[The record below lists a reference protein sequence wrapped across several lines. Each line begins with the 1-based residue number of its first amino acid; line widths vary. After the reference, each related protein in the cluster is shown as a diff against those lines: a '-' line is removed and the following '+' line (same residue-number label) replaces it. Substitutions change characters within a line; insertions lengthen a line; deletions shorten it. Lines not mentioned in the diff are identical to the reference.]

1 MIKPHPDYQRIA
13 TEEAFAPKEMFDI
26 YRKILAG
33 KDPDPGFVSLLGFYM
48 SSQSDRARHI
58 IRCLSDLDQVR
69 LGHME
74 RAEMQTA
81 LDHIAVQLA
90 GGEAGQ
96 AVRAGIV
103 GRVEPAID
111 VVEGNRATADLESTD
126 SINRH
131 IADAADEVFGLAHRH
146 HRMKLTEPSEPNSW
160 ASSRTRRSRI
170 SRPRSARRR
179 T

>member
-69 LGHME
+69 LGHMDE
-74 RAEMQTA
+74 TGIDRQIIALTSPGVQIMDSDTA
-81 LDHIAVQLA
+81 VSFAKVA
-90 GGEAGQ
+90 N
-96 AVRAGIV
+96 
-103 GRVEPAID
+103 D
-111 VVEGNRATADLESTD
+111 VVAEVGSV
-126 SINRH
+126 
-131 IADAADEVFGLAHRH
+131 DEAV
-146 HRMKLTEPSEPNSW
+146 KIPSL
-160 ASSRTRRSRI
+160 
-170 SRPRSARRR
+170 
-179 T
+179 